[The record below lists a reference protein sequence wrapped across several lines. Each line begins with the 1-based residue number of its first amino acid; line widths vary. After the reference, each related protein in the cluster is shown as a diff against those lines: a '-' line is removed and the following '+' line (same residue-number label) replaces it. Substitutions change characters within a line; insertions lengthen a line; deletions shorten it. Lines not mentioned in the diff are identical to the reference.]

1 MQAFYDLDVVDRRA
15 LKCRSVLHIRPICLL
30 VRIALCKQFAKF
42 NRLVSRCPNLIKAS
56 AAQFSLFQFVK
67 LIIPECQFS
76 DRTCLRPYDHCG
88 FPRFCCI
95 VRVIR
100 YIDRADRTAFPL
112 AQIQRS
118 FHINSDNA
126 AIHRRFITAF
136 ADNFQGAGCV
146 SLISIFTPDIKPAA
160 CDFVFIQIQRNRCIV
175 AGNTRSVRNRN
186 IRQQGDFCAVCCILH
201 RLFEIGG
208 IGNRIT
214 DFHLGNHFCVAV
226 RANAVIAY
234 IFVRAM
240 VATDGADAVYQH
252 RLFIAQVSVCV
263 ASAAVAVGNAIRF
276 IMGIAACVRP
286 NAVCV
291 RLECKCS
298 GVSDGAICFINGIAI
313 GYQFKYRVVDVAG
326 HTLLPNADGENVV
339 RCGVTVGVLR
349 VERAFCQKIGQLRV
363 AEHRQTTV

>member
-1 MQAFYDLDVVDRRA
+1 MQALHDLDVEDRLA
-15 LKCRSVLHIRPICLL
+15 SECRSVLHIRPIPILEG
-30 VRIALCKQFAKF
+30 IAICKQFAKLD
-42 NRLVSRCPNLIKAS
+42 RPKISYPNLIKAA

-67 LIIPECQFS
+67 LIIPERQFS

-88 FPRFCCI
+88 FPRCCFI

-186 IRQQGDFCAVCCILH
+186 IRQQGDLCAVCCILH

-240 VATDGADAVYQH
+240 VAADGADAVYQH

-276 IMGIAACVRP
+276 IMGIAACMRLDRVCSSAEFSTTGVR
-286 NAVCV
+286 
-291 RLECKCS
+291 KT
-298 GVSDGAICFINGIAI
+298 AIRPIEGII
-313 GYQFKYRVVDVAG
+313 LG
-326 HTLLPNADGENVV
+326 
-339 RCGVTVGVLR
+339 
-349 VERAFCQKIGQLRV
+349 
-363 AEHRQTTV
+363 